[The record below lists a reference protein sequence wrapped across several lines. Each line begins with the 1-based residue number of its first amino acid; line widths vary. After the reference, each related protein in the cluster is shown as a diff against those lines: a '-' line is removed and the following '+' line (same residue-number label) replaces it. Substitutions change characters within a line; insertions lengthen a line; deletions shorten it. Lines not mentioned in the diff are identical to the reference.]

1 MAISLTGDEFEL
13 IRDAFFIL
21 DEDGDKLITKDEL
34 ANYFSDLSEDM
45 VNFYLRLLDMDGN
58 GSIRFV
64 EFLEM
69 YAYFTLEK
77 PPNEAQMKQLFIALD
92 KDCTGFISEPEVRM
106 FCKLFH
112 TLDDDEVESKIE
124 DLISRLDTNGDGKID
139 YTEFAENYC
148 KLENSKFFDE

>member
-1 MAISLTGDEFEL
+1 MALSLTGDEFEL

-34 ANYFSDLSEDM
+34 GKYFSNLSEDM
-45 VNFYLRLLDMDGN
+45 VNFYLRLLDMDGS
-58 GSIRFV
+58 GCIRFV

-77 PPNEAQMKQLFIALD
+77 PPNEAQIKQLFIALD
-92 KDCTGFISEPEVRM
+92 KGCTGFISEPEVRM